1 MTKSVDIN
9 PNNVDKNS
17 SKVSRLDDLN
27 ITLMGV
33 ENDLMGRALDRSRD
47 EVERAY
53 DFINKAAE
61 NGVIEIDCD
70 GCDDES
76 NNVQSSSDEDKDKND
91 EPVKDPSD

>member
-61 NGVIEIDCD
+61 NDVIEIDCD

-76 NNVQSSSDEDKDKND
+76 NNVQSSSDEDKDKNN
-91 EPVKDPSD
+91 EPVKKPSD

>member
-61 NGVIEIDCD
+61 NDVIEIDCD

-76 NNVQSSSDEDKDKND
+76 NIVQSSSDEDKDKNN
-91 EPVKDPSD
+91 EPVKEPSD

>member
-33 ENDLMGRALDRSRD
+33 ENDLMGRALDRSRKS
-47 EVERAY
+47 
-53 DFINKAAE
+53 I
-61 NGVIEIDCD
+61 
-70 GCDDES
+70 
-76 NNVQSSSDEDKDKND
+76 
-91 EPVKDPSD
+91 